1 MLESRK
7 HPVPPLRKCPS
18 DIVAKPGH
26 SVGQLSSVR
35 SPVGEVRSGL
45 RGCQRFC
52 QVGARLQL
60 RIWGILFRGSSV
72 AWYWCRRSTFWS
84 AVVSLGIAEGERERS
99 FSIFVAKISILN
111 CSSSK
116 CCLPICAPGILIP
129 SDVHGSIRQI
139 GVCSVAQLRCDGA
152 GLGIKIKHCTAP
164 AQSGF
169 RGLDLRLGQLN
180 AHKMF
185 YASRCCFMR
194 VETK

>member
-35 SPVGEVRSGL
+35 SPVGKVRSGL

-84 AVVSLGIAEGERERS
+84 AVVSLGIAEGERE
-99 FSIFVAKISILN
+99 IILN
-111 CSSSK
+111 LCRENFNFKLFLFEVLVPNLCSQNLDSLRRAWEYQANWRLQ
-116 CCLPICAPGILIP
+116 CCT
-129 SDVHGSIRQI
+129 
-139 GVCSVAQLRCDGA
+139 VAL
-152 GLGIKIKHCTAP
+152 
-164 AQSGF
+164 
-169 RGLDLRLGQLN
+169 
-180 AHKMF
+180 
-185 YASRCCFMR
+185 
-194 VETK
+194 